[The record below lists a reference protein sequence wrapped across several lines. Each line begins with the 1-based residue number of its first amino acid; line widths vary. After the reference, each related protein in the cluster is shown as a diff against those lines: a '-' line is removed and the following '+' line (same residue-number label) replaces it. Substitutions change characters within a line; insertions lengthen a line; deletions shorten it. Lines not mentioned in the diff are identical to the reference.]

1 MTDTTLEPGLRAGDR
16 KPRPQEAAASRPA
29 EGRMLVRR
37 AAVLGAGV
45 MGAQIAAHLAN
56 ANVKPLLFE
65 LAAEGKDKSANARKA
80 IDGLARLEPAPLA
93 TKPVAQQVVACN
105 YDEHLALLADCDLVI
120 EAISER
126 MDWKKA
132 LFAKVAPH
140 IAPQAIFASN
150 TSGLSITELGQTLP
164 AALRRR
170 FCGIHFFNPPRY
182 MRLVELVPTAD
193 TDPAVLDRL
202 ETFLT
207 TTLGKGVVRAKDTPN
222 FVANRVGVFS
232 MLATM
237 HHTLAFK
244 LGFDE
249 VDALTGPV
257 IGRAKSATYRTADVV
272 GLDTMAHVVKT
283 LADTLPGDPW
293 AAYYKAPEWLAALI
307 AKGALGQKTR
317 AGIYVKKG
325 KEIQVL
331 DLARGDYRA
340 SAGVVAEEVQAILRE
355 KNPAQ
360 QLAKLRACAHPQAQ
374 FLWAIFRDL
383 FHYCA
388 VHLAEIAHCARDVD
402 FAIRWGFGWQRGP
415 FELWQAAGW
424 QQVAKWIEED
434 IAAGKAMARAPLP
447 GWVSDGRHGV
457 HTAQGSFSAA
467 DGTMHSRSTL
477 PVYARQLFP
486 ELVLGEKAPERG
498 TTVFEDEGVR
508 MWHQGDGIAIVS
520 FKSKMH
526 SAGVEVLQ
534 GLNRALDEAERGFDA
549 LVIWHEPPFAVGANL
564 KAALE
569 SLQAGRYDEFERMV
583 ALFQQTSQRL
593 KYGLVPTVA
602 AVEGMALGGGC
613 EFVMHAQ
620 RVVAALESYVGL
632 VEIGVGLLPAGGGLK
647 ELAERAAAWSK
658 GGDAFPELQRAFR
671 QVAMGEVSRSAEHA
685 REMGYL
691 KPSDV
696 VVFHPAELLYVAK
709 REARAMADAG
719 VRPALPPAQ
728 IPVAGNTG
736 VATLKMLLVNMKEG
750 GFVSEHDYEIA
761 SRIAEVLCGGEV
773 DPGSLVDEKW
783 LLDLERRHFVAL
795 AKTPKTQERIAH
807 MLKTGKALRN

>member
-1 MTDTTLEPGLRAGDR
+1 MSEATLEPARAGER
-16 KPRPQEAAASRPA
+16 KSRPQQGGMPTQ
-29 EGRMLVRR
+29 GRMLVRR

-56 ANVKPLLFE
+56 ANVKPYLFE

-80 IDGLARLEPAPLA
+80 IEGLAKLEPAPLA
-93 TKPVAQQVVACN
+93 TKAVAQQIVPAN
-105 YDEHLALLADCDLVI
+105 YDEHLALLGECDLVI

-132 LFAKVAPH
+132 LFEKVAPH
-140 IAPQAIFASN
+140 IAPSAIFATN
-150 TSGLSITELGQTLP
+150 TSGLSITELSKTLP
-164 AALRRR
+164 PELRRR
-170 FCGIHFFNPPRY
+170 FCGVHFFNPPRY
-182 MRLVELVPTAD
+182 MRLVELVPTAE
-193 TDPAVLDRL
+193 TDSAVLDRL
-202 ETFLT
+202 EAFLT

-249 VDALTGPV
+249 VDALTGPA

-283 LADTLPGDPW
+283 MADTLPGDPW
-293 AAYYKAPEWLAALI
+293 RRYYESPEWLAALI

-325 KEIQVL
+325 REIQVL
-331 DLARGDYRA
+331 DLARGDYRTA
-340 SAGVVAEEVQAILRE
+340 SGAVAEEVQAILKER
-355 KNPAQ
+355 NPAQ
-360 QLAKLRACAHPQAQ
+360 QLAKLRACPHPQAQ

-402 FAIRWGFGWQRGP
+402 LAIRWGFGWQRGP

-424 QQVAKWIEED
+424 REVAKWIEED
-434 IAAGKAMARAPLP
+434 LAAGKTMAKAPLP
-447 GWVSDGRHGV
+447 AWVSDGRHGV
-457 HTAQGSFSAA
+457 HAAQGSFSAE
-467 DGTMHSRSTL
+467 DGTLHSRSTL
-477 PVYARQLFP
+477 AVYERQLFP
-486 ELVLGEKAPERG
+486 ELVLGEKPAERG

-526 SAGVEVLQ
+526 SVGVEVLG
-534 GLNRALDEAERGFDA
+534 GLNRALDEAERHFDA

-564 KAALE
+564 KAAIEALE
-569 SLQAGRYDEFERMV
+569 AARYGEVEAMI

-593 KYGLVPTVA
+593 KYSLVPTVA

-620 RVVAALESYVGL
+620 RVVAALESYIGL
-632 VEIGVGLLPAGGGLK
+632 VEAGVGLLPAGGGLK
-647 ELAERAAAWSK
+647 ELAARSAAWSK
-658 GGDAFPELQRAFR
+658 GGDAFPELQRFFR
-671 QVAMGEVSRSAEHA
+671 QVAMGEVSKSAEHA

-709 REARAMADAG
+709 REARAMAQAR

-728 IPVAGNTG
+728 IPAAGDTG
-736 VATLKMLLVNMKEG
+736 IATLKMMLVNMKEG
-750 GFVSEHDYEIA
+750 GFVSDHDYEIA

-773 DPGSLVDEKW
+773 DPGSAVDEKW
-783 LLDLERRHFVAL
+783 LLDLERRNFVEL
-795 AKTPKTQERIAH
+795 AKMPKTQDRIRY
-807 MLKTGKALRN
+807 MLKNGKPLRN